1 MRLFKHHVHV
11 ASVRLAVLEVGLLGL
26 LSYYAIYYLENYRNT
41 TTGAAFW
48 DLVAIL
54 AIVMFV
60 VMYSVGLYNKE
71 SIISPLKNLS
81 KLFIVFLCAPIV
93 TDFAV
98 QIYVKFSTQL
108 NPIRFTFG
116 ARAEAFLL
124 FFAASFLVIMTTRL
138 LFLKIVD
145 LQLLQKNILI
155 LGTGRKASKLENF
168 MMQHENKNFVHLLF
182 ASVAD
187 EEVLVPREKIVF
199 YRNLS
204 NISLNDAIRHHHV
217 DELVVASDDRR
228 GLPIDAI
235 LACKLAGMKV
245 TEYLAFYER
254 EAGRVDLDALH
265 PSWLVFSDGFSLQ
278 WWDTLAKRAFDIV
291 VSVLF
296 LTFTLPITLITAVL
310 VRLDSPGPIFYRQE
324 RVGQNGQT
332 FTLMKFRSMR
342 TDAESG
348 GPQWAAQNDSRITR
362 MGEFIRQTRIDEIP
376 QIINVLRGDM
386 SFIGPRPE
394 RPFFVESLSRHVPYY
409 RERHRMKPGITG
421 WAQINYPYGASIADA
436 KEKMSYDLY
445 YLKNFTIFLD
455 VLILL
460 QTARVV
466 LWPAGVR

>member
-1 MRLFKHHVHV
+1 MALIGV
-11 ASVRLAVLEVGLLGL
+11 
-26 LSYYAIYYLENYRNT
+26 LSYYAIYYLENVRGVT
-41 TTGAAFW
+41 VGGSFW
-48 DLVAIL
+48 SLVAIL
-54 AIVMFV
+54 VAVTFV

-81 KLFIVFLCAPIV
+81 KLIIVFICSPIV
-93 TDFAV
+93 IDFAM
-98 QIYVKFSTQL
+98 QIYVKFSSEL
-108 NPIRFTFG
+108 NPIRFPFG
-116 ARAEAFLL
+116 ARAEMLML
-124 FFAASFLVIMTTRL
+124 FIAASFLVILTTRL
-138 LFLKIVD
+138 LFVKLVD

-155 LGTGRKASKLENF
+155 LGTGRKAEKLETF
-168 MMQHENKNFVHLLF
+168 MLQHENKNFVHLRF

-187 EEVLVPREKIVF
+187 EEILVPREKIVF

-204 NISLNDAIRHHHV
+204 NISLNDAIKHHHI

-235 LACKLAGMKV
+235 LACKLAGMRV

-254 EAGRVDLDALH
+254 EAGRVDLDALQ
-265 PSWLVFSDGFSLQ
+265 PSWLVFSDGFSLK
-278 WWDTLAKRAFDIV
+278 WWDVAIKRTFDVV
-291 VSVLF
+291 VSLLF
-296 LTFTLPITLITAVL
+296 LAFTLPITLITAVL

-342 TDAESG
+342 TDAESS
-348 GPQWAAQNDSRITR
+348 GPQWAAQNDNRITR
-362 MGEFIRQTRIDEIP
+362 IGEFIRQTRIDEIP

-394 RPFFVESLSRHVPYY
+394 RPFFVDSLSRHVPYY